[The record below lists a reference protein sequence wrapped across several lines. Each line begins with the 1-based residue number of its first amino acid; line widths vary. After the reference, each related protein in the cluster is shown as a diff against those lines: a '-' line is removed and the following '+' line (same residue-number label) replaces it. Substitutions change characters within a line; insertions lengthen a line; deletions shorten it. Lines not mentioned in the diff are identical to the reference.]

1 MVNKVLHKKMKIEKR
16 YARWKRD
23 DFGRISSSPF
33 ISGAP
38 VNNEQQL
45 IA

>member
-1 MVNKVLHKKMKIEKR
+1 MVNTILHKKLKIEKR
-16 YARWKRD
+16 YAHWKRD
-23 DFGRISSSPF
+23 DSGRISSFPF
-33 ISGAP
+33 TKGAP